1 MIYCIGDSFTAGD
14 ELPDW
19 PEVFDPY
26 SGPYPSSQLAW
37 PAVLG
42 QQLNKPVTNLGR
54 GACGNTRIVKRAI
67 DSVTDGAELVIVA
80 WTNPERIEL
89 ADSTSI
95 FDIWGAR
102 NINKMQV
109 RDERDQLVKWSAVNQ
124 TNYQTNQ
131 WFYTNW
137 LRQIILLQSFFKTYD
152 QKYIMLCSHVGNNLN
167 QQHSDKFS
175 KLYNLIDQT
184 HFLGWPNLSMLDW
197 TYGCPQGPGGHFLE
211 QGHRIVA
218 DKINEHIRNIG
229 WLP

>member
-19 PEVFDPY
+19 TNDFDPLI
-26 SGPYPSSQLAW
+26 GAYPTSEFAW
-37 PAVLG
+37 PSLLG

-67 DSVTDGAELVIVA
+67 DCTIAGADIIIVA

-89 ADSTSI
+89 ADSLSI

-102 NINKMQV
+102 NVDRMANKDSRGIV
-109 RDERDQLVKWSAVNQ
+109 VKWSAVNQ
-124 TNYQTNQ
+124 TNEQTDQ
-131 WFYTNW
+131 WFYANW
-137 LRQIILLQSFFKTYD
+137 LRQIILLQSLFKTYN

-175 KLYNLIDQT
+175 KLYNLVDQT

-197 TYGCPQGPGGHFLE
+197 TYGCPQGAGGHFLE
-211 QGHRIVA
+211 QGHRIIA
-218 DKINEHIRNIG
+218 DTINEHIRNIG
-229 WLP
+229 WLS